1 MFVHRV
7 FMRMKESMLKK
18 QTTFCMCLLK
28 SQKRKFVIWDPG
40 ITVFAVPTLF
50 FSCTTAL
57 AVFILI
63 DIYMEF
69 LLWVSTLMEEMD
81 ATSIK
86 SG

>member
-1 MFVHRV
+1 
-7 FMRMKESMLKK
+7 MLKK

-28 SQKRKFVIWDPG
+28 SQKRKFVIWDAG
-40 ITVFAVPTLF
+40 ISVFAVRTLF

-57 AVFILI
+57 TLFSLI
-63 DIYMEF
+63 DIYIEF
-69 LLWVSTLMEEMD
+69 LLWISTLMEEMD